1 MKPFFPFQ
9 SCTLYAEFL
18 PTAVRGRA
26 IMVMSFFWAFGACL
40 EALLA
45 WAIMPTLGWRY
56 LVGISVLPLVCFIL
70 FSPIIPESLLY
81 LSVSGQK
88 KKAEELIAR
97 VRIILLRLGSLFI

>member
-1 MKPFFPFQ
+1 MKGQTRIHFPFFAEIAKIFFLFLRQ

-56 LVGISVLPLVCFIL
+56 LVQDN
-70 FSPIIPESLLY
+70 Y
-81 LSVSGQK
+81 
-88 KKAEELIAR
+88 
-97 VRIILLRLGSLFI
+97 LLRDAYTKNSSVRFLQSCGDRCFAR

>member
-1 MKPFFPFQ
+1 
-9 SCTLYAEFL
+9 
-18 PTAVRGRA
+18 
-26 IMVMSFFWAFGACL
+26 MVMSFFWAFGACF

-70 FSPIIPESLLY
+70 FSPLIPESLLY

-88 KKAEELIAR
+88 KKAEELIAK
-97 VRIILLRLGSLFI
+97 VRIINGVWIIIL

>member
-1 MKPFFPFQ
+1 
-9 SCTLYAEFL
+9 
-18 PTAVRGRA
+18 
-26 IMVMSFFWAFGACL
+26 MVMSFFWAFGACF

-70 FSPIIPESLLY
+70 FSPLIPESLLY

-88 KKAEELIAR
+88 KKAEKLIAK
-97 VRIILLRLGSLFI
+97 VRITNRYGFSFKPVFNNIYSGQGKFKF